1 MVQILLATNNT
12 GKVREI
18 QALIEE
24 LAPSYREQISLIL
37 PLDIGLH
44 LDVVEDG
51 NTYAENAAR
60 KAVAFCRSSNLLTL
74 ADDSGLEVAALGG
87 EPGLHSHRYAPTPNA
102 TDADR
107 RAFLLRNLHRHTRPW
122 QARFVCTIA
131 IAVPEKSGFDPR
143 LEYATGECPGEI
155 IPDERGSNGFG
166 YDPVFL
172 LQELGKTM
180 AELSTKEKNRYSHRA
195 RALQVAVP
203 MLVRIINE

>member
-1 MVQILLATNNT
+1 MVQILLATNNP

-24 LAPSYREQISLIL
+24 LAPAYREQISLIL
-37 PLDIGLH
+37 PLDLGIH

-51 NTYAENAAR
+51 KTYAENAAR
-60 KAVAFCRSSNLLTL
+60 KAVAFCRGSNLITL
-74 ADDSGLEVAALGG
+74 ADDSGLEVTALGG

-107 RAFLLRNLHRHTRPW
+107 RAFLLKNLRQHTRPW
-122 QARFVCTIA
+122 SARFVCTIA
-131 IAVPEKSGFDPR
+131 IAVPEARGFDPR

-172 LQELGKTM
+172 LHELGKTM
-180 AELSTKEKNRYSHRA
+180 AELSTQEKNHYSHRS
-195 RALQVAVP
+195 RALQRAVP
-203 MLVRIINE
+203 MLVKIINE